1 MATYLQHIETV
12 WKRSYYMTDLNFSKA
27 QRLNYNISVANAKL
41 SFTSYHELVLDLLN
55 LSIELVC
62 ASENVFYVLGG

>member
-1 MATYLQHIETV
+1 
-12 WKRSYYMTDLNFSKA
+12 MTDLNFSKA
-27 QRLNYNISVANAKL
+27 QRLNYNISMANAKL